1 MAEPVTVERRG
12 HVQVITINRPE
23 ARNALNGAATR
34 AMAAAVDELDAD
46 AGLRVG
52 VLTGAGGTFCSG
64 MDLKGWMS
72 GDKPTIEGRGFG
84 GITITPPRK
93 PLIAAV
99 EGYALAGGF
108 ELMLAC
114 DLVVAGQGSKFGVPE
129 VKRGLVAGGG
139 AALLLPKRIPF
150 AAAME
155 LLLTGEPVTAAR
167 AAELGLVNRV
177 VPDGTALDG
186 ALALAEADRGQRAA
200 GGGRHQADRPCPGRL
215 DGRGGLAAA
224 GRAVQAGVRLGRRP
238 GGRRSPSPRSG
249 RPSGAVFNSNQ

>member
-1 MAEPVTVERRG
+1 MTEPVTVERHG

-23 ARNALNGAATR
+23 VRNALNGAATR
-34 AMAAAVDELDAD
+34 AMAAAADELDAD
-46 AGLRVG
+46 PGLRVG
-52 VLTGAGGTFCSG
+52 VLTGAGGTFCAG
-64 MDLKGWMS
+64 MDLKGWMH

-129 VKRGLVAGGG
+129 VKRALVAGGG

-150 AAAME
+150 AVAME
-155 LLLTGEPVTAAR
+155 LLLTGEPVSAAR

-186 ALALAEADRGQRAA
+186 ALALAEVIAANGPLAVAATKQIARA
-200 GGGRHQADRPCPGRL
+200 QADWTVEEGWQRQAELYKPVFASADAREG
-215 DGRGGLAAA
+215 AAA
-224 GRAVQAGVRLGRRP
+224 FAEKRAPVWRGV
-238 GGRRSPSPRSG
+238 
-249 RPSGAVFNSNQ
+249 